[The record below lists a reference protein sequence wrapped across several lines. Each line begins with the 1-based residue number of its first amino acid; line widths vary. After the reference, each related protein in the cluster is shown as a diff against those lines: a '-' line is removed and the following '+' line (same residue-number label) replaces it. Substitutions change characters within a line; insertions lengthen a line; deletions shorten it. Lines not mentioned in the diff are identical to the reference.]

1 MTQTIGI
8 VGAGN
13 MGTAIAQSLK
23 NAGIPVL
30 LLTPRSGTTAQHD
43 GFEVIA
49 DAKEL
54 ARRSDIVISAL
65 RTGAETSAL
74 LPDLLA
80 GAAGKENFI
89 HIDQGNGDPDV
100 AQECA
105 RRWAEQGQFFADAPM
120 LGPPE
125 SLHTGRAR
133 MLVGATAESL
143 ARLKE
148 ITLPYAAELV
158 HAGEPGRGHLLR
170 QLLNFMG
177 YGLVALS
184 AGTIA
189 TASAAGI
196 SPTVLRDGAI
206 GMGLDSGTFQTLLAN
221 AIDADIPHRPLS
233 LEYIQGEYQKMANAF
248 PNVAG
253 AELIAATFREFYA
266 LTAGDKGSQIMAT
279 ALPTRLEELNSEIT
293 SA

>member
-13 MGTAIAQSLK
+13 MGTAIARSLRS
-23 NAGIPVL
+23 AGIPVL
-30 LLTPRSGTTAQHD
+30 LLAPTSGTTDLHE
-43 GFEVIA
+43 GFDVIA
-49 DAKEL
+49 DAEEL
-54 ARRSDIVISAL
+54 AGRSDIVISAL
-65 RTGAETSAL
+65 RTGAETAQL
-74 LPDLLA
+74 MPRLLA
-80 GAAGKENFI
+80 GAADKENFI
-89 HIDQGNGDPDV
+89 HIDQGNGDPDI
-100 AQECA
+100 AKDCA
-105 RRWAEQGQFFADAPM
+105 RLWAEQGQFFADAPM

-133 MLVGATAESL
+133 MLVGATPESL
-143 ARLKE
+143 ARLKQ
-148 ITLPYAAELV
+148 IALPYSTDIV
-158 HAGEPGRGHLLR
+158 HAGAPGQGHMLR

-221 AIDADIPHRPLS
+221 AIDTAIPHRPLS
-233 LEYIQGEYQKMANAF
+233 VDYIQGEYQKMADAF
-248 PNVAG
+248 PSVAG
-253 AELIAATFREFYA
+253 ADLMGAAFRQFYA
-266 LTAGDKGSQIMAT
+266 LAAGGKGDQIMAT
-279 ALPTRLEELNSEIT
+279 ALPSRLDELNLDGP